1 MVLVGV
7 LIGFPAGVLVRDAV
21 FRYRLRHKIRKVE
34 AGYSANGSNARPAFD
49 LKAQPPH
56 GGAVP
61 VVELGEHCEYWLE
74 RVSRTELRFELY
86 RPTKLVDLNWEGAG
100 TDEGGKFEE

>member
-7 LIGFPAGVLVRDAV
+7 LIGFPAGALVRDAV

-34 AGYSANGSNARPAFD
+34 AGYSANGSNTQPAFEA
-49 LKAQPPH
+49 KTQPPH

-61 VVELGEHCEYWLE
+61 VGWWLGGQ
-74 RVSRTELRFELY
+74 Y
-86 RPTKLVDLNWEGAG
+86 RPTKLADLN
-100 TDEGGKFEE
+100 